1 MFIRNYRIGEE
12 MALHDVFYSSVHQ
25 LGKNHYTAEQLA
37 AWAPGSCDQEV
48 WVRRIGHTLPFVAEI
63 SRQIV
68 GYADLQVNGYIDHF
82 FVAGSYSRRGVGTA
96 LMEHIHSLA
105 RERGIFELTSDV
117 SLSAEQFFA
126 RHGFS
131 VIERQT
137 PVIGGVTLAN
147 SRMRKKLDAI

>member
-12 MALHDVFYSSVHQ
+12 KALHAVFYSSVRQ

-37 AWAPGSCDQEV
+37 AWAPDSCAQEA
-48 WVRRIGHTLPFVAEI
+48 WVRRIGNTLPFVAEI
-63 SRQIV
+63 SGQIV
-68 GYADLQVNGYIDHF
+68 GYADLQVTGYIDHF
-82 FVAGSYSRRGVGTA
+82 FVAGAYSRCGVGTA

-105 RERGIFELTSDV
+105 RERGICELTSDV

-126 RHGFS
+126 HHGFS

-137 PVIGGVTLAN
+137 PVINGVTLAN
-147 SRMRKKLDAI
+147 SRMHKKLDAV